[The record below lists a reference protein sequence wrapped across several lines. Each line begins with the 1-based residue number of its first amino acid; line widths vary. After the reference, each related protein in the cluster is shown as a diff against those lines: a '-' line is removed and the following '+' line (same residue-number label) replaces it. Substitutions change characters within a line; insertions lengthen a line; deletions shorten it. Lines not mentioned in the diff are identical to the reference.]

1 MSTWGQIRT
10 NIFSRLMEVPG
21 ATFSE
26 DEITQFM
33 LREYE
38 HEQTLIGMED
48 DHFFAKTAKFDLK
61 ADDGTDQS
69 RSYGFPEDFNKIVTI
84 EQLLDSR
91 YIKLTFVPWINREE
105 YVEGFQNANFLRHAL
120 GNFYTY
126 AGNCYQVLPYPK
138 TAVVDGGRITYI
150 PSFGV
155 DADDLSPKTPKL
167 YHEALELG
175 ALNRALASMKQPPMA
190 KEYYDEKMQA
200 MVDTISPR
208 VKGRP
213 RYVRMID
220 GMY

>member
-10 NIFSRLMEVPG
+10 NVFSKLMEIPG
-21 ATFSE
+21 ATFSDAE
-26 DEITQFM
+26 VTQFM

-48 DHFFAKTAKFDLK
+48 DQFFAKTAKFDLK

-69 RSYGFPEDFNKIVTI
+69 RTYGFPEDFNKIVQI
-84 EQLLDSR
+84 DQLIDAR
-91 YIKLTFVPWINREE
+91 YIKLTHVPWINRES
-105 YVEGFQNANFLRHAL
+105 YAEGFRAHNFLRPAL

-126 AGNCYQVLPYPK
+126 AGNCFQILPYSK
-138 TAVVDGGRITYI
+138 TAIPDGGRMTYI

-167 YHEALELG
+167 YHEAIELG
-175 ALNRALASMKQPPMA
+175 AVNRALSAMKQPPME
-190 KEYYDEKMQA
+190 KEYYDEKIAA
-200 MVDTISPR
+200 MIETISPR

-220 GMY
+220 GLY